1 MVGKNNKQVLRE
13 KQANKFKRYALKK
26 LTVGLASVTIGTGLA
41 FATSSSVSA
50 DELAVG
56 ERTVVVSDK
65 TAEEQPQ
72 PDTPYLQEQ
81 EEAVTSAEEPQV
93 TEDRISEE
101 RAVKT
106 SEETDEKATESEEVA
121 EEKQAA
127 SHEQTEET
135 SDIEETNTKAP
146 QAPATQLAPVAE
158 SVAEPV
164 REEQS
169 AEAPTTTLSQIDQ
182 LPEEFLTYLRDH
194 SDIVDF
200 KNAATIETYAN
211 LLQQSYG
218 VEAAKEERIRA
229 IEAAVKEIETTKE
242 QAKNDVVD
250 QTERLIDA
258 DKDSTTPQDQSKETF
273 KKAIQQADNPQTV
286 VESYLKDAGYK
297 AEDIAGILANVDM
310 SLAND
315 PDQLLENIIQAG
327 VKYANEHTQPGV
339 LLANPQGRDV
349 GHLINVT
356 SQKDSELLSTEGTI
370 YPLDNEKNREI
381 KVRAR
386 LQFNNSYSD
395 VERVEP
401 GDYFDVKYN
410 YITVDDIN
418 PNGRTGGSTPVLQD
432 KNGNIIAFISDDRE
446 KGIIR
451 YTFTEYV
458 KNNDNI
464 EVNLSYDHVVNRNKI
479 TKTGN
484 YNIEY
489 TIGTEKF
496 TLSNVRVEYPK
507 ATAEKGNMN
516 AKSSF
521 VHVTD
526 GDTYRQVIYINPLG
540 KEMPNTNITLSTQG
554 GTLNS
559 QNSNVKVYK
568 VLDKTKVS
576 ESTNANNYNDR
587 KVFRDVTNQ
596 YPQLNNFYNNNT
608 SGRANFGT
616 INQNDMYVIVVD
628 SETDIR
634 EGESVIGQL
643 ISYAVIRSGDTERLT
658 VGDGLGNIGGSPSAA
673 TSTPRERIYSIGNYV
688 WHDENRDGIQQ
699 QNELGIPNVEVR
711 LLNNLGETIRT
722 TRTNAKGHYEFNEL
736 SNGLYFV
743 EFSTPEGFVPTEKNT
758 NNNQNDDKDSDG
770 TIVPVRISN
779 ADNMT
784 IDSGF
789 YRKVYSIGD
798 KVWVDS
804 NKDGIQDLG
813 EQGLANVTVKLVDEF
828 GNVKTTN
835 TNQNGEYR
843 FDNLDEGTYQVIF
856 QTPEG
861 YEATKPYQGD
871 DRGQDSNAATTTIKV
886 SPENPH
892 FNEDRHNP
900 TIDFGLVEVQPEV
913 AEPERKVYSIG
924 DKVWVDSDKDGV
936 QDLGEQGLANV
947 TVKLVDEFGNVQ
959 TTTTNRNGE
968 YRFDNLDEG
977 TYQVIFQTP
986 EGYEATKPYQGNNRN
1001 QDSNAA
1007 TTTIKV
1013 SPQNPHFNSNGHNS
1027 TIDFGLVEVQ
1037 PQKLY
1042 EMTVEDSSFETHI
1055 YSEEEYNQLPGKTP
1069 QTVAAG
1075 KIKKVQSGKDRRVQV
1090 LYEHVNP
1097 DTLPQSTTDQ
1107 FVDGFVNGK
1116 LVTEAGTFV
1125 QRNGQYWREVSRQVL
1140 QESQDE
1146 IFIYKPVESKEPV
1159 VPKFDIEDGKLY
1171 VTINGNRQEIGKVT
1185 GEPGEPG
1192 KTPTFEINEDGHLI
1206 AKFENEPDK
1215 DLGKV
1220 KGEPGA
1226 PGQNGNPGK
1235 DGRTPSVDTT
1245 RNKEAG
1251 ETTITFYYD
1260 TNGDGKYTKDADEL
1274 IRTAKVKDGKDAT
1287 GTETVVEKGNEE
1299 PDNPASASG
1308 VWVTVYKT
1316 DADGNR
1322 LKDDS
1327 NNDIQLSHK
1336 FIRDGKDG
1344 KTPEV
1349 TSEIITDEEG
1359 NSIGSRTI
1367 IDDGRGKKQVI
1378 ETSEIIED
1386 GLIIGTKITVKE
1398 REVNDEGE
1406 VTETIISENEV
1417 LDGLDG
1423 FD

>member
-1 MVGKNNKQVLRE
+1 MVGKNNKRLLRE

-26 LTVGLASVTIGTGLA
+26 LTVGLASVTIGTGLV

-101 RAVKT
+101 KAVKT
-106 SEETDEKATESEEVA
+106 SEETEEKAIESEEVA
-121 EEKQAA
+121 EEKQAD

-158 SVAEPV
+158 SVAKPV

-242 QAKNDVVD
+242 QAKNEVVD

-273 KKAIQQADNPQTV
+273 KKAIQQADNPQIV

-356 SQKDSELLSTEGTI
+356 
-370 YPLDNEKNREI
+370 PLNQQNPIRRGRDNTFDFSYHI
-381 KVRAR
+381 S
-386 LQFNNSYSD
+386 FNNPESNLK
-395 VERVEP
+395 RVKP
-401 GDYFDVKYN
+401 GDYFDVEYKN
-410 YITVDDIN
+410 VTIN
-418 PNGRTGGSTPVLQD
+418 DLNELGKTGGKSPIVRDQ
-432 KNGNIIAFISDDRE
+432 NGNVIAFITDLKE
-446 KGIIR
+446 KNIIR

-464 EVNLSYDHVVNRNKI
+464 EMEIGYSHSIDRKKAAKNGTYDIEYKVGTNRFTLPNVQIDYSDLMMRKDQLNGSRAFVKVNSD
-479 TKTGN
+479 GN
-484 YNIEY
+484 Y
-489 TIGTEKF
+489 
-496 TLSNVRVEYPK
+496 R
-507 ATAEKGNMN
+507 
-516 AKSSF
+516 
-521 VHVTD
+521 HVT
-526 GDTYRQVIYINPLG
+526 YFNPQKNSLNNVQIEGVALG
-540 KEMPNTNITLSTQG
+540 A

-559 QNSNVKVYK
+559 ENSTVKLYK
-568 VLDKTKVS
+568 VKDNRRLADS
-576 ESTNANNYNDR
+576 ISANNYNDTTI
-587 KVFRDVTNQ
+587 FEDVTRNYPTLNQ
-596 YPQLNNFYNNNT
+596 FEDVSF
-608 SGRANFGT
+608 SGGKLTGKSTGKANLGN
-616 INQNDMYVIVVD
+616 INETYVMVVD
-628 SETDIR
+628 SKAKDDGTLIA
-634 EGESVIGQL
+634 GGILHGNGKSLQL
-643 ISYAVIRSGDTERLT
+643 ASSTAHVSGA
-658 VGDGLGNIGGSPSAA
+658 GAA
-673 TSTPRERIYSIGNYV
+673 QALPRERIYSIGDHV
-688 WHDENRDGIQQ
+688 WHDENKDGIQQ
-699 QNELGIPNVEVR
+699 PGEPGIANVEVR
-711 LLNNLGETIRT
+711 LLDNSGEIVST
-722 TRTNAKGHYEFNEL
+722 TRTDSEGHYEFNEL
-736 SNGLYFV
+736 PNGQYFV
-743 EFSTPEGFVPTEKNT
+743 EFSTPEGFIPTIKNV
-758 NNNQNDDKDSDG
+758 NNNRNDVNDSDG
-770 TIVPVRISN
+770 TIVPVTINNRS
-779 ADNMT
+779 DMT

-804 NKDGIQDLG
+804 DKDGIQDTG
-813 EQGLANVTVKLVDEF
+813 ERGLAGVTVKLVDEY
-828 GNVKTTN
+828 GNVKTT
-835 TNQNGEYR
+835 TTKPNGEYR

-861 YEATKPYQGD
+861 YEPTKPYQGD
-871 DRGQDSNAATTTIKV
+871 
-886 SPENPH
+886 
-892 FNEDRHNP
+892 
-900 TIDFGLVEVQPEV
+900 
-913 AEPERKVYSIG
+913 
-924 DKVWVDSDKDGV
+924 
-936 QDLGEQGLANV
+936 
-947 TVKLVDEFGNVQ
+947 
-959 TTTTNRNGE
+959 
-968 YRFDNLDEG
+968 
-977 TYQVIFQTP
+977 
-986 EGYEATKPYQGNNRN
+986 NRN
-1001 QDSNAA
+1001 QDSNGS

-1013 SPQNPHFNSNGHNS
+1013 SPQNPFFNENRHNP
-1027 TIDFGLVEVQ
+1027 TVDFGLIEVQ
-1037 PQKLY
+1037 PEKLY

-1069 QTVAAG
+1069 QTVEVG

-1146 IFIYKPVESKEPV
+1146 IFIYKPVESKDPV
-1159 VPKFDIEDGKLY
+1159 VPRFDIEDGKLY
-1171 VTINGNRQEIGKVT
+1171 VTINGNRQEIGNVT
-1185 GEPGEPG
+1185 GKPGEPG
-1192 KTPTFEINEDGHLI
+1192 KTPTFEINEEGHLI
-1206 AKFENEPDK
+1206 AKFENESDK

-1220 KGEPGA
+1220 TGE
-1226 PGQNGNPGK
+1226 PGQNGDPGK
-1235 DGRTPSVDTT
+1235 DGRTPSVHTT
-1245 RNKEAG
+1245 RNEDAG
-1251 ETTITFYYD
+1251 ETTIIFYYD
-1260 TNGDGKYTKDADEL
+1260 TNGDGEYTEGEDEL
-1274 IRTAKVKDGKDAT
+1274 IRT
-1287 GTETVVEKGNEE
+1287 
-1299 PDNPASASG
+1299 
-1308 VWVTVYKT
+1308 
-1316 DADGNR
+1316 
-1322 LKDDS
+1322 
-1327 NNDIQLSHK
+1327 
-1336 FIRDGKDG
+1336 
-1344 KTPEV
+1344 
-1349 TSEIITDEEG
+1349 
-1359 NSIGSRTI
+1359 
-1367 IDDGRGKKQVI
+1367 
-1378 ETSEIIED
+1378 
-1386 GLIIGTKITVKE
+1386 
-1398 REVNDEGE
+1398 
-1406 VTETIISENEV
+1406 
-1417 LDGLDG
+1417 
-1423 FD
+1423 

>member
-41 FATSSSVSA
+41 FATSSTVSA

-101 RAVKT
+101 KAVKT

-121 EEKQAA
+121 EEKQAD

-146 QAPATQLAPVAE
+146 QAPATQLAPVVE

-273 KKAIQQADNPQTV
+273 KKAIQQAANPQTV

-310 SLAND
+310 SLANN
-315 PDQLLENIIQAG
+315 PDQLLDNIVQAG
-327 VKYANEHTQPGV
+327 IKYANEHTQPGV

-349 GHLINVT
+349 GHLISSRSAVEGRGVIKQSQNDEGGRWFDVQARVT
-356 SQKDSELLSTEGTI
+356 IDNTGDTI
-370 YPLDNEKNREI
+370 K
-381 KVRAR
+381 A
-386 LQFNNSYSD
+386 
-395 VERVEP
+395 

-410 YITVDDIN
+410 LTSVQHLN
-418 PNGRTGGSTPVLQD
+418 PNENTGGEAPYVRD
-432 KNGNIIAFISDDRE
+432 NEGNIVAFISDDRE
-446 KGIIR
+446 NGIIR
-451 YTFTEYV
+451 YTLTSVVEESSLVEFILNYRHHVDRAKV
-458 KNNDNI
+458 KTSGQYDVSYTFGNQKHELKNVTIQYPRETSQSGDARRH
-464 EVNLSYDHVVNRNKI
+464 NLN
-479 TKTGN
+479 
-484 YNIEY
+484 
-489 TIGTEKF
+489 
-496 TLSNVRVEYPK
+496 L
-507 ATAEKGNMN
+507 
-516 AKSSF
+516 KSGLT
-521 VHVTD
+521 HVTD
-526 GDTYRQVIYINPLG
+526 NKTYQHVTYVNPLG
-540 KEMPNTNITLSTQG
+540 RQIYNGSFALFTIAP
-554 GTLNS
+554 GTLDS
-559 QNSNVKVYK
+559 KDATIKVYRVK
-568 VLDKTKVS
+568 DPARLS
-576 ESTNANNYNDR
+576 ESMVGNNFNDR
-587 KVFRDVTNQ
+587 TIFEDVTNK
-596 YPQLNNFYNNNT
+596 PAFANLKKTRKVNDTTMVTNFVNL
-608 SGRANFGT
+608 GT
-616 INQNDMYVIVVD
+616 FSDTYAVVVD
-628 SETDIR
+628 SKNTLED
-634 EGESVIGQL
+634 GERLNEAGGLGSGLQL
-643 ISYAVIRSGDTERLT
+643 SGTERANSPTIT
-658 VGDGLGNIGGSPSAA
+658 VNTSDFTTVSSQGSAA
-673 TSTPRERIYSIGNYV
+673 ATIPRTKIYSIGDKV
-688 WHDENRDGIQQ
+688 WEDINHDGLQSR
-699 QNELGIPNVEVR
+699 NEPGIPNVEVQ
-711 LLNNLGETIRT
+711 LLDHKGEIIRT
-722 TRTNAKGHYEFNEL
+722 TRTDNDGNYLFENL
-736 SNGLYFV
+736 SSGQYFV
-743 EFSTPEGFVPTEKNT
+743 QFKTPDGFVPTIKNV
-758 NNNQNDDKDSDG
+758 NNDQNDTMDSDG
-770 TIVPVRISN
+770 LVVPVEINNSN
-779 ADNMT
+779 NMT

-804 NKDGIQDLG
+804 DKNGIQDRG
-813 EQGLANVTVKLVDEF
+813 ERGLANVTVKLVDEF

-861 YEATKPYQGD
+861 YEPTKPYQGD

-924 DKVWVDSDKDGV
+924 DKVWVDSNKDGV
-936 QDLGEQGLANV
+936 QDRGEQGLANV

-1055 YSEEEYNQLPGKTP
+1055 YSEEEYNKLPDKTP
-1069 QTVAAG
+1069 QTVEAG

-1140 QESQDE
+1140 QEYQDE
-1146 IFIYKPVESKEPV
+1146 IFIYKPVSQQSP
-1159 VPKFDIEDGKLY
+1159 I
-1171 VTINGNRQEIGKVT
+1171 
-1185 GEPGEPG
+1185 
-1192 KTPTFEINEDGHLI
+1192 TPTFEINNDGHLI
-1206 AKFENEPDK
+1206 AKVEGEDSPR

-1220 KGEPGA
+1220 KGEPG
-1226 PGQNGNPGK
+1226 NPGK
-1235 DGRTPSVDTT
+1235 DGR
-1245 RNKEAG
+1245 
-1251 ETTITFYYD
+1251 
-1260 TNGDGKYTKDADEL
+1260 DGL
-1274 IRTAKVKDGKDAT
+1274 SPKVTVEENATDNDGNT
-1287 GTETVVEKGNEE
+1287 GTRITVTPQIRNE
-1299 PDNPASASG
+1299 SG
-1308 VWVTVYKT
+1308 EIV
-1316 DADGNR
+1316 DG
-1322 LKDDS
+1322 
-1327 NNDIQLSHK
+1327 
-1336 FIRDGKDG
+1336 
-1344 KTPEV
+1344 TPEV
-1349 TSEIITDEEG
+1349 S
-1359 NSIGSRTI
+1359 
-1367 IDDGRGKKQVI
+1367 
-1378 ETSEIIED
+1378 
-1386 GLIIGTKITVKE
+1386 
-1398 REVNDEGE
+1398 
-1406 VTETIISENEV
+1406 
-1417 LDGLDG
+1417 
-1423 FD
+1423 